1 MPGLGQ
7 TPGDLRVLNLHI
19 QPSFRLFGFVLGVCI
34 ASTILCATAP
44 TWHSLRSDLSTYFNL
59 KGTFGG
65 KTHQRLQAGL
75 CIVQLSLCAAL
86 LMSAGLMVR
95 TFMSLRTTHP
105 GFDQDH
111 VVSFSIDPT
120 MRHYDSEQTWVLQ
133 QRIIEETRKLPNVR
147 AAAIANRS
155 LMRGTGLAASVVV
168 PGLEPSGTLNTSA
181 NIITPGYFDAMGIR
195 IVVGRDFQQTD
206 SDHRPTPSVV
216 NEAFVRQ
223 FFKGRD
229 PIGQI
234 FSLGNDSQY
243 QIIGVVSD
251 INYRSMREV
260 PPPLHFMLSTA
271 KSFPDRFTLHV
282 RTHDKPESVIQPVR
296 NVLRSIDPGLPLY
309 EASTLDAEID
319 RSLWQERVMA
329 VLATTFG
336 LFATA
341 LAGIGLYGIL
351 TYFVIQY
358 RRELGVRIAIGA
370 GSLDIARVV
379 TKHVIPIIALGV
391 LGGSILYIG
400 VAQWIKSILY
410 GVQISDPISIAA
422 ALALLAV
429 IVTAAASVPTIRAI
443 RLDPGSILKE

>member
-1 MPGLGQ
+1 
-7 TPGDLRVLNLHI
+7 
-19 QPSFRLFGFVLGVCI
+19 
-34 ASTILCATAP
+34 
-44 TWHSLRSDLSTYFNL
+44 
-59 KGTFGG
+59 
-65 KTHQRLQAGL
+65 
-75 CIVQLSLCAAL
+75 
-86 LMSAGLMVR
+86 
-95 TFMSLRTTHP
+95 
-105 GFDQDH
+105 
-111 VVSFSIDPT
+111 
-120 MRHYDSEQTWVLQ
+120 
-133 QRIIEETRKLPNVR
+133 
-147 AAAIANRS
+147 
-155 LMRGTGLAASVVV
+155 
-168 PGLEPSGTLNTSA
+168 
-181 NIITPGYFDAMGIR
+181 
-195 IVVGRDFQQTD
+195 
-206 SDHRPTPSVV
+206 
-216 NEAFVRQ
+216 
-223 FFKGRD
+223 
-229 PIGQI
+229 
-234 FSLGNDSQY
+234 
-243 QIIGVVSD
+243 
-251 INYRSMREV
+251 
-260 PPPLHFMLSTA
+260 MLSTA